1 MAENKSNENIKEVN
15 DKELEKVDGGMLE
28 AYRKANESL
37 NSLIPFEVK
46 EQLKNAK
53 NDVEFCSIL
62 AKNGVDVEKVE
73 EKIKEAGFDINTI
86 CLQELP
92 LDKLEKVAGGFELNQ
107 QLIYCRCGNE
117 DRDEFSWQFFASR
130 FHSSASLYDIYRCK
144 KCNTY
149 IKITSDYFIYIDED
163 GNLIE

>member
-1 MAENKSNENIKEVN
+1 MSPANLSRRASIELISLFLDIIFTSYLIINDGINII
-15 DKELEKVDGGMLE
+15 G
-28 AYRKANESL
+28 AKAVT
-37 NSLIPFEVK
+37 I
-46 EQLKNAK
+46 
-53 NDVEFCSIL
+53 
-62 AKNGVDVEKVE
+62 
-73 EKIKEAGFDINTI
+73 IKFDINTI

-92 LDKLEKVAGGFELNQ
+92 LEKLENVAGGFELDQ
-107 QLIYCRCGNE
+107 QLIYCRCRNE

-149 IKITSDYFIYIDED
+149 IKITSDDFIYIDED